1 MNKVYTLIVVHD
13 TSSFSGTLHDAC
25 VTSQALIGTIWKGRR
40 VLVMDGAGKI
50 VAEVEKDAAV
60 YKVDTV
66 QTA

>member
-1 MNKVYTLIVVHD
+1 
-13 TSSFSGTLHDAC
+13 
-25 VTSQALIGTIWKGRR
+25 LIGTIWKGRR
-40 VLVMDGAGKI
+40 VLVMDGDGKI